1 MEKNVIKAI
10 FKLVLVFTLF
20 SSLYSCA
27 VSPDEMVLLDRSIMS
42 YERAI
47 RWGDFTR
54 AKSFHKKDPT
64 LSDLERR
71 RLKLYRVTGYST
83 LQNDVRDRHNAYL
96 YVEVKYYK
104 NDRPVIKTITLKQHW
119 KRDNDSKIW
128 YLDSQFP
135 KFR

>member
-47 RWGDFTR
+47 RWGDFAR
-54 AKSFHKKDPT
+54 AKSFHKNDPT

-83 LQNDVRDRHNAYL
+83 LQNDVQDRHNAYL

-104 NDRPVIKTITLKQHW
+104 NDRPVIKTITSKQHW
-119 KRDNDSKIW
+119 KRDNDSKTW
-128 YLDSQFP
+128 YLDSPFP

>member
-1 MEKNVIKAI
+1 MIKAI
-10 FKLVLVFTLF
+10 FKLVIVFFLVTTV
-20 SSLYSCA
+20 SSCA

-47 RWGDFTR
+47 RWGDFVR
-54 AKSFHKKDPT
+54 AKSFHKNDPV

-83 LQNDVRDRHNAYL
+83 LQKEIKDRHNAYL

-104 NDRPVIKTITLKQHW
+104 NDRPVIKTISYKQHW
-119 KRDNDSKIW
+119 KRDKDSKIW
-128 YLDSQFP
+128 YLDSAFP
-135 KFR
+135 RFR